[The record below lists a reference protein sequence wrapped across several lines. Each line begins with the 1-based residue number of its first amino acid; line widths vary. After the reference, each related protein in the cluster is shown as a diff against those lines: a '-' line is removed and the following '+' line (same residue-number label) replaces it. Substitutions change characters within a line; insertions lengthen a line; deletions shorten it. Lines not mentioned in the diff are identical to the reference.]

1 MAEGLNVLLITA
13 DQMRADHMGC
23 GGNPIIRTPNLDRL
37 AAGGV
42 CLERAYVS
50 NPVCMPNRS
59 TIATGRLPRNH
70 GCWSNGIN
78 LPADERTIADILGGQ
93 GYHTALLGKAHFQTF
108 GHGGDP
114 AKAGMEC
121 GAAWEQ
127 GLHDPDWTGPYYG
140 FQHVE
145 LCIGHGVA
153 NLRRAHLGKW
163 VAENYPEALGSI
175 DRRRPS
181 PTGAPQCYTPLI
193 PAEAHSSSWL
203 GQVGSEYLRRLARA
217 GRPFFLWV
225 SFPDPHHP
233 FVPPRPYDTMYAPAE
248 VIMPVFG
255 PEALADKPETY
266 RRAYG
271 GGELWE
277 GIDRSDRLCEITEPQ
292 LREIIAR
299 TYGMVSLIDRNVGKL
314 LDALEQTRLAESTIV
329 IFTSDHGDLMGDCGL
344 LYKGPFL
351 LEGLIRVPMLW
362 RVPGAARGVRSD
374 GLFSSC
380 DIAPTILSLLG
391 LEVPAAMDGLA
402 QPDLV
407 GGGNGLRD
415 AAFVEFKSMYRP
427 ELNLRAI
434 VTADEKLTFYAGLET
449 GELYDLNG
457 AGEARN
463 LYHDPAWAQRRAELE
478 HALLVEAVLSHDKR
492 HLPTCHA

>member
-1 MAEGLNVLLITA
+1 LNVLLITA

-23 GGNPIIRTPNLDRL
+23 GSNPVIRTPNLDRL
-37 AAGGV
+37 AGSGV

-50 NPVCMPNRS
+50 NPVCMPNRC

-78 LPADERTIADILGGQ
+78 LPAEERTIADVLSAH

-127 GLHDPDWTGPYYG
+127 GLLSPDWTGPYYG

-145 LCIGHGVA
+145 LCVGHGVA

-163 VAENYPEALGSI
+163 VAENYPQVLELI
-175 DRRRPS
+175 DRREPS

-203 GQVGSEYLRRLARA
+203 GCIGSEYLRRLARG

-233 FVPPRPYDTMYAPAE
+233 FVPPRPYDSMYDPAS
-248 VIMPVFG
+248 VVMPALG

-266 RRAYG
+266 LRAYR

-277 GIDRSDRLCEITEPQ
+277 GIGPDDRLRDITEPQ

-299 TYGMVSLIDRNVGKL
+299 TYGMVSLIDENIGKL
-314 LDALEQTRLAESTIV
+314 LDALEETHLAENTIV

-351 LEGLIRVPMLW
+351 LEGLIRVPMVW
-362 RVPGAARGVRSD
+362 RVPGAPAGVRSEA
-374 GLFSSC
+374 LFSSC
-380 DIAPTILSLLG
+380 DIAPTILALLG

-402 QPDLV
+402 QVELV
-407 GGGNGLRD
+407 RGGRGLRE

-427 ELNLRAI
+427 ELNLRTV
-434 VTADEKLTFYAGLET
+434 VTADAKLTFYAGLEM
-449 GELYDLNG
+449 GELYDMSG
-457 AGEARN
+457 RTSSPPEARN
-463 LYHDPAWAQRRAELE
+463 FYHDPAWAGRRAELE
-478 HALLVEAVLSHDKR
+478 HKLLEEAILSHDKR
-492 HLPTCHA
+492 RVPSCHA